1 MLGSDRAG
9 RVGTGLRGH
18 ILRPPGT
25 APGAPKAAASTTGGF
40 EMSEAVGD
48 ATSQTGALALLCL
61 LIAEPN

>member
-18 ILRPPGT
+18 ILLPPGT

-40 EMSEAVGD
+40 GRHGSGVR
-48 ATSQTGALALLCL
+48 
-61 LIAEPN
+61 